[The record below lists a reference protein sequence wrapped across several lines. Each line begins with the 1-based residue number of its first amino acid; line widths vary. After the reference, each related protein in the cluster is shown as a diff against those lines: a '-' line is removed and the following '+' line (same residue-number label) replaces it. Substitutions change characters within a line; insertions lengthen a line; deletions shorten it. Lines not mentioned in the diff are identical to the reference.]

1 MKKILLLG
9 GSSQQVVAIKTAKQV
24 GCYTILCDYLKDNPG
39 QFVADKFYLT
49 STTDKNS
56 VLRIAQDE
64 RIDAIVAYS
73 SDPAAPTAAY
83 VSEKI
88 GLPGVPY
95 ETAKSFCEKHLFRSF
110 LMKNGFHV
118 PMSQEIDGT
127 STSDVLE
134 GMRYPIIVKPTD
146 SSGSKGV
153 TVITDATQ
161 FDKARD
167 DAAKYSRNGVL
178 IAEEFIVRD
187 HPHVIEAEIFVV
199 DGKVSVWGLI
209 NSIRDKNTN
218 PLLPA
223 AYSYPI
229 SLTPERVELVKK
241 EVSRLVECSHVSMGA
256 FNIEMIIT
264 KENCLY
270 FLDAGPRNGGNMLP
284 EFIGGIK
291 QQDLVMA
298 TILAALGEREAIG
311 GITLDGQEGGFWG
324 LSVLHSS
331 KPGIFEGVTY
341 SPEARACLFRE
352 HLFIKLGDFTDS
364 FNMSRDAVGLA
375 FFRFPSLELRDQ
387 ILGDFNGKHIEIHV
401 RVSE

>member
-9 GSSQQVVAIKTAKQV
+9 GSSQQVVAIKTAKKA

-39 QFVADKFYLT
+39 QFFADKFYLT
-49 STTDKNS
+49 STTDKDS
-56 VLRIAQDE
+56 VLKIAQAE
-64 RIDAIVAYS
+64 KIDAIVAYS

-83 VSEKI
+83 VSEML

-110 LMKNGFHV
+110 LRKNGFHV
-118 PMSQEIDGT
+118 PMSQKIDET
-127 STSDVLE
+127 STPDMLE

-153 TVITDATQ
+153 TVISDASQ
-161 FDKARD
+161 FTKARD
-167 DAAKYSRNGVL
+167 DATKYSRNGVL

-187 HPHVIEAEIFVV
+187 HPNVIEAEIFVV

-241 EVSRLVECSHVSMGA
+241 EVSRLVECSHVSVGA

-298 TILAALGEREAIG
+298 TILAALGELEAIR

-331 KPGIFEGVTY
+331 REGVFEGVTY
-341 SPEARACLFRE
+341 SPEARACLLRE
-352 HLFIKLGDFTDS
+352 NFFVKPGEFTDS
-364 FNMSRDAVGLA
+364 FKLSRDAVGLA

-387 ILGDFNGKHIEIHV
+387 VLGDFSGKHIDIHV
-401 RVSE
+401 RASE